1 MGDLMS
7 VTSIIEQQPLLLDDR
22 DSDSRYA
29 LHYAAEIGD
38 LEIIEYIINK
48 YSSTKK
54 QEDLKQHLNAMSS
67 IGETPLMLAASQG
80 HHEAV
85 RLLISKGGDVN
96 VTASNGQTALDKAAE
111 AGFPSIV
118 KALIKNNANTEISKV
133 YYQTRLR
140 NLRSLQQRATETPQ

>member
-67 IGETPLMLAASQG
+67 IGETPLMLAAS
-80 HHEAV
+80 